1 MKKYAHKIGAG
12 FYVLWGILHI
22 GFGATML
29 YKLSAEGGTG
39 VLAVVGTAIPLG
51 DLPQNLTGI
60 ENGLLGH
67 HSWNIL
73 WFGIFAIVVGI
84 MLNWKN
90 DRTGYLVNLAVVGLS
105 DLGFIVAIMIPGYIT
120 IADGIMGPILWI
132 LAVIFS
138 TIGFLKGETQ
148 TA

>member
-51 DLPQNLTGI
+51 DLPQSLTGI

-84 MLNWKN
+84 ILNWKN
-90 DRTGYLVNLAVVGLS
+90 DRTGYWVNLSVVGLS
-105 DLGFIVAIMIPGYIT
+105 DLGFIVAIMIPGYIAL
-120 IADGIMGPILWI
+120 ADGIMGPILWI
-132 LAVIFS
+132 LAFIFS
-138 TIGFLKGETQ
+138 TIGVLNSEEQNG
-148 TA
+148 